1 MEMTVAKQDEKQR
14 LRRRLQDQ
22 AIELAA
28 TNKWDE
34 ALEINKQIIGLG
46 EDAEAYNRMGKALLE
61 LGRFADARDA
71 YQNALRFNPTNTIA
85 RKNLARLEQWFSQ
98 GAEDVISVKQARQQV
113 DLRMFITETGKT
125 ALTTLV
131 DVPRNAASAALVTGE
146 KMELRVEGRN
156 VVVVDA
162 DGNVIGRLE
171 PKLSQRLSE
180 LMDGGNRYVAAIAQ
194 ADPRQVRL
202 LIRETYQDPSQRG
215 RISFPGKLSES
226 ALRSYVPN
234 VRYDYEGED
243 LLEDEESSDD
253 REEIEEDFGGN
264 DEEELGLDDIEP
276 DIGDEDENSE
286 E

>member
-28 TNKWDE
+28 TNKWDD

-98 GAEDVISVKQARQQV
+98 GAEDVISIKQARQQV
-113 DLRMFITETGKT
+113 DLRLFITETGKT

-131 DVPRNAASAALVTGE
+131 DVPRNAATAALVTGE
-146 KMELRVEGRN
+146 KMELRVEGRS
-156 VVVVDA
+156 VVVIDA
-162 DGNVIGRLE
+162 DGNAIGRLE

-180 LMDGGNRYVAAIAQ
+180 MIDGGNRYVAAIAQ

-243 LLEDEESSDD
+243 LLEDEETSDD

-276 DIGDEDENSE
+276 DIGDDDENSE

>member
-1 MEMTVAKQDEKQR
+1 VAKQDEKQR

-34 ALEINKQIIGLG
+34 ALEINKQILGLG
-46 EDAEAYNRMGKALLE
+46 EDSESYNRMGKALLE

-162 DGNVIGRLE
+162 DGNAIGRLE

-226 ALRSYVPN
+226 ATRAYVPN

-243 LLEDEESSDD
+243 LLEDEETSDD

-264 DEEELGLDDIEP
+264 DEEELGLDEIEP

>member
-1 MEMTVAKQDEKQR
+1 VAKQDEKQR

-34 ALEINKQIIGLG
+34 ALEINKQILGLG
-46 EDAEAYNRMGKALLE
+46 EDSESYNRMGKALLE

-162 DGNVIGRLE
+162 DGNAIGRLE

-243 LLEDEESSDD
+243 LLEDEETSDD

>member
-1 MEMTVAKQDEKQR
+1 MAKLDEKQR

-28 TNKWDE
+28 TNKWDD
-34 ALEINKQIIGLG
+34 ALETNKQIIALG
-46 EDAEAYNRMGKALLE
+46 EDAETYNRMGKALLE
-61 LGRFADARDA
+61 TGRFADARDA
-71 YQNALRFNPTNTIA
+71 YQNGLRFNPTNTIA
-85 RKNLARLEQWFSQ
+85 RKNLARLEQWFAQ
-98 GAEDVISVKQARQQV
+98 GAEDVISIKQARQQV

-131 DVPRNAASAALVTGE
+131 DVPRNAATAALATGE
-146 KMELRVEGRN
+146 KMELRVEGRS
-156 VVVVDA
+156 VVVIDA
-162 DGNVIGRLE
+162 DNNVIGRLE

-243 LLEDEESSDD
+243 LLEDEEIGEE
-253 REEIEEDFGGN
+253 REEAEEDFGGN

>member
-1 MEMTVAKQDEKQR
+1 MAKQDEKQR

-34 ALEINKQIIGLG
+34 ALEVNKQIMTLG
-46 EDAEAYNRMGKALLE
+46 EDIETYNRMGKALLE
-61 LGRFADARDA
+61 TGRFADARDA
-71 YQNALRFNPTNTIA
+71 YNNALRFNPTNTIT
-85 RKNLARLEQWFSQ
+85 RKNLARLEQWFAQ
-98 GAEDVISVKQARQQV
+98 GAEDVIIIKQARQQV
-113 DLRMFITETGKT
+113 DLRMFITETGRT

-131 DVPRNAASAALVTGE
+131 DVPRNAAAAALVTGE
-146 KMELRVEGRN
+146 KMELRAEGRT

-162 DGNVIGRLE
+162 DDNVIGRLE
-171 PKLSQRLSE
+171 PKLGQRLAE
-180 LMDGGNRYVAAIAQ
+180 LMHGGNRYVAAIAQ

-253 REEIEEDFGGN
+253 RDEGEEDFGGN

-276 DIGDEDENSE
+276 DISDEDENSE

>member
-1 MEMTVAKQDEKQR
+1 MTVAKQDEKQR
-14 LRRRLQDQ
+14 LRRRLQEQ

-28 TNKWDE
+28 TNKWDD
-34 ALEINKQIIGLG
+34 ALEINRQIITLG

-61 LGRFADARDA
+61 MGRFADARDA

-85 RKNLARLEQWFSQ
+85 RKNLARLEQWFAQ
-98 GAEDVISVKQARQQV
+98 GAEDVISIKQARQQV

-131 DVPRNAASAALVTGE
+131 DVPRNAATAALVTGE

-156 VVVVDA
+156 VVVIDA

-243 LLEDEESSDD
+243 LLEDEEIGEE
-253 REEIEEDFGGN
+253 REETEEDFGGN

-276 DIGDEDENSE
+276 DIGDEDENNE

>member
-34 ALEINKQIIGLG
+34 ALEINKQIMGLG
-46 EDAEAYNRMGKALLE
+46 EDSESYNRMGKALLE

-162 DGNVIGRLE
+162 DGNAIGRLE

-243 LLEDEESSDD
+243 LLEDEETSDD

-264 DEEELGLDDIEP
+264 DEEELGLDEIEP